1 MFLGLDHTGLAVPDL
16 EAARALFASLGF
28 RLTPRELL
36 TRPGPDGKPVS
47 TGAANHVF
55 MLSRGY
61 QELIAVTDPAAGH
74 MLVPRIARYWGLHI
88 VIVSTDDAD
97 GDRQRL
103 ADRGVPVSACAT
115 WGREVPGR
123 GEARFKFFLVG
134 DAQAPECM
142 LGIVQHL
149 TPDILRP
156 PELLV
161 HPNGATALNGCILH
175 VADRA
180 EARKRYERI
189 FGTLHA
195 EPEGD
200 VVRFP
205 DGTWLRLADRHDLE
219 RSFPGARV
227 PDAPSVAAIEF
238 SVGNMQAI
246 VSGGAPLMRD
256 DMGCWLSPRDVFGA
270 VVRFV
275 PAT

>member
-1 MFLGLDHTGLAVPDL
+1 MFLGLDHTGLAVRDL
-16 EAARALFASLGF
+16 EAARALFVSLGF

-36 TRPGPDGKPVS
+36 MRPGPDGKLVS
-47 TGAANHVF
+47 AGAENHVF

-61 QELIAVTDPAAGH
+61 QELIAVTDPAVGH

-88 VIVSTDDAD
+88 VLVSTDDAD
-97 GDRQRL
+97 ADRQRL
-103 ADRGVPVSACAT
+103 ADNGVAVSPCAT

-149 TPDILRP
+149 TADILRP

-180 EARKRYERI
+180 EARTRYARV
-189 FGTLHA
+189 FGALHTA
-195 EPEGD
+195 REGD
-200 VVRFP
+200 TVRFA
-205 DGTWLRLADRHDLE
+205 DGTWLRLADRALLQ
-219 RSFPGARV
+219 SAFPGAGV
-227 PDAPSVAAIEF
+227 PEAPAVAAIEF
-238 SVGNMQAI
+238 AVRNMQFVEA
-246 VSGGAPLMRD
+246 SGVPSTRD
-256 DMGCWLSPRDVFGA
+256 AGGCWLSPREAFGA
-270 VVRFV
+270 IVRFV
-275 PAT
+275 QTA